1 MRKTPHHTKHL
12 SRKDSQRGFTLTEI
26 MVVVFII
33 GLLSS
38 VVLFNVLGARSDAQ
52 VKTARVNIAALT
64 GALEQYALD
73 ANDYPTEQQGLEV
86 LVRKPDTI
94 AAGSSYRQGGYL
106 QKSSIP
112 LDPWGRPYI
121 YKRPGDKSGRSYD
134 LYSLGADG
142 QEGGEELDA
151 DIGNWDEPRR

>member
-1 MRKTPHHTKHL
+1 MSKIEKQKRA
-12 SRKDSQRGFTLTEI
+12 RQRGFTLTEI

-52 VKTARVNIAALT
+52 VKTASVNISALSQ
-64 GALEQYALD
+64 ALEQYALD
-73 ANDYPTEQQGLEV
+73 AYDYPTERQGLQA
-86 LVRKPDTI
+86 LVERPDDLPDG
-94 AAGSSYRQGGYL
+94 ASYRTGGYL
-106 QKSSIP
+106 QKGSIP
-112 LDPWGRPYI
+112 LDPWGREYV
-121 YKRPGDKSGRSYD
+121 YERPGDKSGRPYD

-151 DIGNWDEPRR
+151 DIGNWD